1 MLRRVIFLSLLVI
14 GLNLTFGTASSRAA
28 QPSNT
33 VSANADF
40 VYRAGDQITDDH
52 QGTYFD
58 GKDGVSCTFHD
69 PALGGSGDLT
79 FHTSSPGGSQST
91 RTMTFLFGTP
101 LSPCPVTSGGKVP
114 ASTQSASLTVS
125 GIYNTFPVGGMI
137 YTRAFF
143 FLTEGT
149 LRFANTNYC
158 ANEVMVTHP
167 DPRTYVISTTPAGS
181 SAGNLAVMV
190 ESSHGKDAA
199 VFNWQMPFQIAA
211 TVQ

>member
-14 GLNLTFGTASSRAA
+14 GLHLTFGAASGNAA
-28 QPSNT
+28 RPSNT
-33 VSANADF
+33 VAANVDF

-52 QGTYFD
+52 LGTYYD

-79 FHTSSPGGSQST
+79 FHTSSPGGSQNT

-101 LSPCPVTSGGKVP
+101 LSPCPVAPGGKVP

-125 GIYNTFPVGGMI
+125 GIYHTFPVGGML
-137 YTRAFF
+137 YARAFF

-149 LRFANTNYC
+149 LRFASTNYC

-167 DPRTYVISTTPAGS
+167 DPITYVISSTPAGS
-181 SAGNLAVMV
+181 STGNLAVMV
-190 ESSHGKDAA
+190 ESSHGKDTA
-199 VFNWQMPFQIAA
+199 VYYWQMPFQITA